1 MTTATSENNT
11 SAPPMVHFQAGPSPD
26 STIVRVT
33 HQSPP
38 DLSYEVRI
46 RPVPTGPSTLKPPV
60 TTHTLSDE
68 PSLIDFPTST
78 FSFANHGPFSHFL
91 SQHSPSDEASITK
104 VEWEAHDAYDVAG
117 GATLTVAKM
126 LVARLPRLEEVV
138 VRLVMGRRE
147 ASAPILTRNCEEWVE
162 GLKNLKRGL
171 RVAVLT
177 MERKAFERYL
187 RGGSVRGM
195 LKDVERTGW
204 GEESGCVAL
213 KGEIR
218 RCGGIGNQCDVCYIQ
233 QSNSYMC
240 DVVFKIMCLDI
251 LQHTRSTHL
260 GIF

>member
-204 GEESGCVAL
+204 GEESGLTATCV
-213 KGEIR
+213 
-218 RCGGIGNQCDVCYIQ
+218 
-233 QSNSYMC
+233 M
-240 DVVFKIMCLDI
+240 
-251 LQHTRSTHL
+251 
-260 GIF
+260 